1 MQEPFG
7 LKQSSKHMKV
17 ATVKAPGFGDRRKA
31 MLEDLAVLTGG
42 SAILEDD
49 PIQLD
54 QVGSSPFR
62 YLGKAGKVTISG

>member
-1 MQEPFG
+1 
-7 LKQSSKHMKV
+7 
-17 ATVKAPGFGDRRKA
+17 

-42 SAILEDD
+42 SAILEDG

-62 YLGKAGKVTISG
+62 YLGKVGKVTISKDDTLLLMEKEKARCKGKKK